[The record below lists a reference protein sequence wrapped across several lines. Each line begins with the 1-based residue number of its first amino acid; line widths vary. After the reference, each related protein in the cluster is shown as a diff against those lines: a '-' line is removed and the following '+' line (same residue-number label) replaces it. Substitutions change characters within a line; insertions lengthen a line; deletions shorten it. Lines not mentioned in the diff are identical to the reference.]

1 MTSIS
6 LEGLNAEQTAAAIIP
21 IIERIKATIQKDVL
35 STIVTVSCVGVA
47 QPDLLGPMTSLLE
60 IILNFSQWQDIEA
73 VVSSSIDLESF
84 QMGNEAKKVV
94 YEAFQRSTNSKHTS
108 PNFAKMIEEISHMHQ
123 TDDNGSIAGG
133 EAVLQFIE
141 KYKSS

>member
-6 LEGLNAEQTAAAIIP
+6 LEVLNAEQIAAITP
-21 IIERIKATIQKDVL
+21 IIESFKTVIQKDIL
-35 STIVTVSCVGVA
+35 STIVTVSCVGIF
-47 QPDLLGPMTSLLE
+47 QPEVLGPMTSLVE
-60 IILNFSQWQDIEA
+60 VILTFSQWKDIEA
-73 VVSSSIDLESF
+73 SVSSSIDLESF
-84 QMGNEAKKVV
+84 QMGNEAKKVI
-94 YEAFQRSTNSKHTS
+94 YQAFQRSTNSKHTS

>member
-1 MTSIS
+1 MVS
-6 LEGLNAEQTAAAIIP
+6 LSFEGLNVDQTAAITP
-21 IIERIKATIQKDVL
+21 ITESIKAAVQKDIL
-35 STIVTVSCVGVA
+35 STIVTVSCVGMA
-47 QPDLLGPMTSLLE
+47 QPGPMTSLLE
-60 IILNFSQWQDIEA
+60 IILNFSQWKDIEA
-73 VVSSSIDLESF
+73 SVSSSIDLESF
-84 QMGNEAKKVV
+84 QMGNEAKRVV
-94 YEAFQRSTNSKHTS
+94 FEAFRQSTNSKHTS

>member
-1 MTSIS
+1 MASLS
-6 LEGLNAEQTAAAIIP
+6 LEELNAEQTVAITP
-21 IIERIKATIQKDVL
+21 ITESIKDDVQNDVL
-35 STIVTVSCVGVA
+35 STIVTVSCVGMT
-47 QPDLLGPMTSLLE
+47 QPEVIGPMTSLLE

-73 VVSSSIDLESF
+73 SVSSSIDLESF

-141 KYKSS
+141 KYRSG

>member
-6 LEGLNAEQTAAAIIP
+6 LEGLNAEQTAAVTP
-21 IIERIKATIQKDVL
+21 IIESIKAAIQKDIL
-35 STIVTVSCVGVA
+35 STIVSVSCVGIA
-47 QPDLLGPMTSLLE
+47 QPEVLGPMTSLIE
-60 IILNFSQWQDIEA
+60 VILNFSQWQDIEA
-73 VVSSSIDLESF
+73 SLSSSIDLESF

-94 YEAFQRSTNSKHTS
+94 YEAFRQSTNSKHTS
-108 PNFAKMIEEISHMHQ
+108 PNFAKMVEEISSMHQ

-141 KYKSS
+141 KYRSS

>member
-6 LEGLNAEQTAAAIIP
+6 LEGLNAEQTTTVYP
-21 IIERIKATIQKDVL
+21 IIESIKAAIQKDIL
-35 STIVTVSCVGVA
+35 STIVSVSCVGIA
-47 QPDLLGPMTSLLE
+47 QPEILGPMTSLLE

-73 VVSSSIDLESF
+73 SVSSSIDLESF

>member
-1 MTSIS
+1 MVSLS
-6 LEGLNAEQTAAAIIP
+6 LEGLNAEQTAAVTP
-21 IIERIKATIQKDVL
+21 IIESIKAAIQKDIL
-35 STIVTVSCVGVA
+35 STIVTVSCVGMA
-47 QPDLLGPMTSLLE
+47 QPEVLGPMTSLLE
-60 IILNFSQWQDIEA
+60 VILTFSQWQDIEA
-73 VVSSSIDLESF
+73 SVSSSIDLESF

-108 PNFAKMIEEISHMHQ
+108 PNFAKMIEEISFMHQ

>member
-6 LEGLNAEQTAAAIIP
+6 LEGLNAEQTAAVNP
-21 IIERIKATIQKDVL
+21 IIESFKAAIQKDIL
-35 STIVTVSCVGVA
+35 STIVVSCVGIA
-47 QPDLLGPMTSLLE
+47 QPEVLGPMTSLIE

-73 VVSSSIDLESF
+73 SVSSSIDLESF

-94 YEAFQRSTNSKHTS
+94 YEAFRQSTNSKHTS

-133 EAVLQFIE
+133 EAVFQFIE
-141 KYKSS
+141 KYKIEE

>member
-6 LEGLNAEQTAAAIIP
+6 LEGMNVEQTAAVNP
-21 IIERIKATIQKDVL
+21 IIESIKAAIQKDIL
-35 STIVTVSCVGVA
+35 STIVTVSCVGIA
-47 QPDLLGPMTSLLE
+47 QPEVLGLMTSLLE

-73 VVSSSIDLESF
+73 SVSSSIDLESF

-133 EAVLQFIE
+133 ESVLQFIE